1 MGRSST
7 RKSAAAKRAPK
18 KKKAS
23 PFGDAKLEWVDYKDV
38 NLLRKFVSDR
48 GKIRARRVTGL
59 TAQQQRAIAQA
70 IKLAREL
77 GLVPYLNRPVTVRSS
92 KGRRTDRRGG
102 RRDDQRDQDE
112 GDEGIDDVD
121 ESADID
127 DVEVDVEVETEG
139 GDE

>member
-7 RKSAAAKRAPK
+7 RKSAAAKRVLK

-92 KGRRTDRRGG
+92 KGRRSDRRGG
-102 RRDDQRDQDE
+102 RRDDQRDR
-112 GDEGIDDVD
+112 DDND
-121 ESADID
+121 DDADGND
-127 DVEVDVEVETEG
+127 DAATAEVVEVDVEVETDG
-139 GDE
+139 SDE